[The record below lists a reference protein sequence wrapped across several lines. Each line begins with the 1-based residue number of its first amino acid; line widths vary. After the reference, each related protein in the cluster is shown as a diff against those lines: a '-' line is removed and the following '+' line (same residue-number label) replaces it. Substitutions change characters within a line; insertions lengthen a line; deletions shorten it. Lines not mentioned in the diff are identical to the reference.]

1 MDNQPMAGPPQ
12 STPAAGPPPGAPGTF
27 PPPPGP
33 GAANLSP
40 EAVQALVDRAAH
52 FNMYSLPER
61 GGANVDITAPG
72 DAQSVIG
79 WRIHEVLHRFEILCE
94 APTDRN
100 PLRGRHRV
108 GEVAAR
114 FSHRWML
121 TPDDFVASPDREP
134 PPTRLD
140 PSRSQRFVMLDGRC
154 TFGSGE
160 DGFRGFGAGHTVPT
174 TVNGRPRLLATAV
187 CTILEGFG
195 KFRGH
200 EEGTYLYCG
209 TITPRRGFQ
218 GNLLLRLTDRQDTFR
233 TDDAFPALEQRRDPE
248 PGVTWLMFRGQAV
261 PSDPVTPRVG
271 PDGRPIGLTV
281 VQGLRLL
288 ELDFKVRGR
297 GGLQTTDRFGP
308 MIGRITAHVN
318 FDPTAPGGTSLNPIP
333 FSTFDEF
340 VFFDREGRRVGGF
353 TGDSSEGR
361 VFNTQI
367 SGLPGIR
374 FGGVGQALTGTGP
387 FEGINGLMT
396 DNSTVLFSPHVS
408 ASIYLLRVEDPR
420 GRFRA
425 ALRGAGRSAD

>member
-1 MDNQPMAGPPQ
+1 MNSQPMGDPQ
-12 STPAAGPPPGAPGTF
+12 TAPAAF
-27 PPPPGP
+27 PPPAPGP
-33 GAANLSP
+33 GAGNLSS

-61 GGANVDITAPG
+61 GVAGVSITAPG
-72 DAQSVIG
+72 MADGVIG
-79 WRIHEVLHRFEILCE
+79 WRVHEILHRFEILSE
-94 APTDRN
+94 APAAQA
-100 PLRGRHRV
+100 PLKGRHRV
-108 GEVAAR
+108 GEPAAR
-114 FSHRWML
+114 FTHRWLL

-134 PPTRLD
+134 PATRLD
-140 PSRSQRFVMLDGRC
+140 PSRSQRFVMLDGMC

-174 TVNGRPRLLATAV
+174 TVNGRPQLLATAV
-187 CTILEGFG
+187 GTILEGFG

-209 TITPRRGFQ
+209 TLTPQRGFQ
-218 GNLLLRLTDRQDTFR
+218 GNLLLRLADRQETFR
-233 TDDAFPALEQRRDPE
+233 SDEPFPALEQRRDPE
-248 PGVTWLMFRGQAV
+248 PGVTYLMFRGQAV
-261 PSDPVTPRVG
+261 PSDPVTPRIG

-297 GGLQTTDRFGP
+297 GGVQTTDRFGSV
-308 MIGRITAHVN
+308 IGRITAQVN

-340 VFFDREGRRVGGF
+340 VFFDREGRRIGGF

-396 DNSTVLFSPHVS
+396 DNSMVLFSPHVS

-420 GRFRA
+420 GRFR
-425 ALRGAGRSAD
+425 LT